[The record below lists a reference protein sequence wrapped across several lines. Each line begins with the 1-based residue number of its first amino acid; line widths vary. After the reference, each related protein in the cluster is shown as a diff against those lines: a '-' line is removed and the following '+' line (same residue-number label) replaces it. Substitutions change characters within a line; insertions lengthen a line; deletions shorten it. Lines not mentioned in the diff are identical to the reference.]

1 MKNMAAPTHVQATN
15 ANTSTAQV
23 LQNMQQAGAMV
34 QQAQAKAQAV
44 EAQAQKQTASPVVGA
59 SASAKSSAPT
69 PSSSQGKAEQTLY
82 TSVVAEVAGLGAVD
96 DMMTLLTETRDPGA
110 SGLRQAQKLGLA
122 SDKAQT
128 ADEFFGFGS
137 SKKKTGSLL
146 NDQDPVGKIG
156 LTGFSLTSQKDASV
170 KTWGVQS
177 EGITKARKEAQ
188 QAITFAMNN
197 EKEFGLARRE
207 LDTRADLARQVGMP
221 GMGLGSMSASRTDY
235 LKQKK
240 QQEAFG
246 FKSPEL
252 TLANGPKAP
261 GKDILTESNSGA
273 A

>member
-1 MKNMAAPTHVQATN
+1 MTAPTHVQATN
-15 ANTSTAQV
+15 ANTSTGQV

-44 EAQAQKQTASPVVGA
+44 ETAAQKQSAAPASSPATAKPAPVASGA
-59 SASAKSSAPT
+59 T
-69 PSSSQGKAEQTLY
+69 GGKAEQTLY
-82 TSVVAEVAGLGAVD
+82 TSMAAEACGVGALD

-110 SGLRQAQKLGLA
+110 SGLRHAQKLGLA
-122 SDKAQT
+122 SDNAQT

-137 SKKKTGSLL
+137 AKKKPGSLL
-146 NDQDPVGKIG
+146 NDQDPMGKIG
-156 LTGFSLTSQKDASV
+156 LAGFSLTSQKDASV

-188 QAITFAMNN
+188 QAMTLAMNN

-207 LDTRADLARQVGMP
+207 LETRADLARQVGAP
-221 GMGLGSMSASRTDY
+221 GMGLGGLSASRTDY
-235 LKQKK
+235 LRQKK
-240 QQEAFG
+240 QQEEYG

-252 TLANGPKAP
+252 TLAHGPKAP
-261 GKDILTESNSGA
+261 GKDILTDTNSGA